1 MLGVVLLK
9 ILYNELMKNH
19 TSFKIG
25 GAADK
30 VIMPETENEL
40 IEAVKDCE
48 KEKVNYYVMGNG
60 SNILVR
66 DGGIRGTVIIIE
78 KNLSHINIEGNKI
91 RVQSGA
97 LLSKLSKR
105 ALEHSLKGL
114 EFAGGIPGTVGGAI
128 TMNAGAYGG
137 EMKDVVS
144 KVKVLDKEGK
154 IVEYSGEEMNFRYR
168 GSRVQDQGLIVL
180 EVEMELKE
188 GNYDEIKEKMN
199 DLTRRRKTKQPLEY
213 PSAGSTFKRPEGYY
227 AGKLIQDS
235 GLKGLRHG
243 GAQVSEKHS
252 GFIINAENAS
262 SEDVENLIKVIQK
275 IVKDKYNVT
284 LEPELK
290 VIGEKQKG

>member
-25 GAADK
+25 GPADK
-30 VIMPETENEL
+30 VIMPETEEEL
-40 IEAVKDCE
+40 IEAVRNCRE
-48 KEKVNYYVMGNG
+48 EKVNCYVMGNG

-66 DGGIRGTVIIIE
+66 DGGVKGTVIKIE
-78 KNLSHINIEGNKI
+78 KNLSDISIKGNRI
-91 RVQSGA
+91 TVQSGA
-97 LLSKLSKR
+97 LLTRLSKE
-105 ALEHSLKGL
+105 ALKYSLKGL
-114 EFAGGIPGTVGGAI
+114 EFASGIPGTVGGAI
-128 TMNAGAYGG
+128 AMNAGAYGG
-137 EMKDVVS
+137 EMKDVVY
-144 KVKVLDKEGK
+144 KVKALDKKGEV
-154 IVEYSGEEMNFRYR
+154 IEYFGEEMNFGYR
-168 GSRVQDQGLIVL
+168 SSRVQDERLIVL
-180 EVEMELKE
+180 EVEIELEK

-199 DLTRRRKTKQPLEY
+199 DFTIRRKTKQPLEY

-252 GFIINAENAS
+252 GFVINIENAS
-262 SEDVENLIKVIQK
+262 SNDVENLIRVIQK
-275 IVKDKYNVT
+275 TVKDKYNVF

-290 VIGEKQKG
+290 VIGEKRKG